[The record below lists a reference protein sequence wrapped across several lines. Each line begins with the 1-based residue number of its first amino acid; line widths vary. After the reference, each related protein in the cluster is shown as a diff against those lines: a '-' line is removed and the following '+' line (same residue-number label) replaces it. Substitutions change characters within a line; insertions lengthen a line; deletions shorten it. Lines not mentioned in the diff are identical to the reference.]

1 MTRQEYQRRWI
12 ACKRAKV
19 AGLNIE
25 LADAFLGVAAAFG
38 YEKQTARAA
47 LYLAARE
54 GLLGTLQR

>member
-12 ACKRAKV
+12 ACKRARL
-19 AGLNIE
+19 AGLNID
-25 LADAFLGVAAAFG
+25 LADAFLQMAATFG